1 MNSPS
6 FRRHVSKFKR
16 ALAKFELGAATG
28 GSGADG
34 DSPSRRVK
42 KQKTS
47 SSSGN
52 DPALA
57 LDPAAAVRAA
67 MAAAKARG
75 GGVVGGGDAVKR
87 APGSSSGGPGFYGG
101 SNTTARLAAASEAE
115 VLEILSRFKARDFLS
130 LLGFPGAPVDDR
142 GKCDWKTHPV
152 SKPGDVALRA
162 KLLTLRLDPSLPGAH
177 SAAKEARDAVAYVL
191 KQLDDKETKKEIL
204 TNAVRR
210 RVEQM
215 RRENIGDVRGGY
227 VSVTGVHYAA
237 GAAAAQVSDYK
248 ADDAG
253 EGPAMN
259 PAARLRAGRSAV
271 EKLGVGGDGTENRS
285 VPVDR
290 PDDVDGPTDVG
301 TLPRR
306 PSATAKAAKP
316 KVDLG
321 SIRDKLKKK
330 KAGPRFM

>member
-1 MNSPS
+1 M
-6 FRRHVSKFKR
+6 
-16 ALAKFELGAATG
+16 
-28 GSGADG
+28 
-34 DSPSRRVK
+34 
-42 KQKTS
+42 
-47 SSSGN
+47 
-52 DPALA
+52 
-57 LDPAAAVRAA
+57 
-67 MAAAKARG
+67 
-75 GGVVGGGDAVKR
+75 
-87 APGSSSGGPGFYGG
+87 
-101 SNTTARLAAASEAE
+101 
-115 VLEILSRFKARDFLS
+115 
-130 LLGFPGAPVDDR
+130 
-142 GKCDWKTHPV
+142 
-152 SKPGDVALRA
+152 
-162 KLLTLRLDPSLPGAH
+162 
-177 SAAKEARDAVAYVL
+177 
-191 KQLDDKETKKEIL
+191 
-204 TNAVRR
+204 
-210 RVEQM
+210 
-215 RRENIGDVRGGY
+215 
-227 VSVTGVHYAA
+227 TGVHYAA

-271 EKLGVGGDGTENRS
+271 EKFGVGGDGTENRS